1 MRTYKVIRKAIA
13 LRNRDIQEVAATIG
27 TSRGHLSRYLNGK
40 SPNFGQEMQDQL
52 LVELGLKLVLAME
65 DVDREVESE
74 Q

>member
-1 MRTYKVIRKAIA
+1 MRTYEVIKNVIA

-40 SPNFGQEMQDQL
+40 SPNFAQDLQDQL
-52 LVELGLKLVLAME
+52 LSELGLKIVMAME
-65 DVDREVESE
+65 DVDRLVQSK